1 MFVNSKPA
9 GKTDVGLVRSENED
23 FLLVDRKNALYVVCD
38 GMGGH
43 QAGEVASQGAAETI
57 RLAFQNFTEEL
68 TESTCMPSDIDISK
82 RGQLLINAVRL
93 ANRHIHSQA
102 KLNPS
107 QSGMGTTVVAMAF
120 EDDCLSIA
128 HVGDSRAYHL
138 EKDALIPL
146 TRDHSWVEE
155 IQRNNGVSEAE
166 ASNMVGKNVITR
178 ALGVRRDVEVDY
190 SMIKVKP
197 GDVYVLCSDGLC
209 GYATDDEIF
218 EAVKEVRLD
227 VEAIVDS
234 LIKLAKDKGGADNV
248 TIIAVEI
255 PDVKKTDATEI
266 EAFTCPA
273 ESDDLLAM
281 EDQWLEMMADA
292 REELQAEDAEGGTSG
307 SSSPKG
313 YFLFAIFGVFVVLGA
328 VIIYL
333 TAS

>member
-9 GKTDVGLVRSENED
+9 GKTDVGLVREANED

-43 QAGEVASQGAAETI
+43 QAGEVASQSAAETI
-57 RLAFQNFTEEL
+57 RLAFQDFSEEL
-68 TESTCMPSDIDISK
+68 TESTCLPSDITISP
-82 RGQLLINAVRL
+82 RGQLLINAIRA
-93 ANRHIHSQA
+93 ANRHIFTQA

-107 QSGMGTTVVAMAF
+107 QSGMGTTVVATAF

-128 HVGDSRAYHL
+128 HVGDSRAYRL

-155 IQRNNGVSEAE
+155 IQRNSDVSEAE

-209 GYATDDEIF
+209 GYANDDEIF
-218 EAVKEVRLD
+218 AAVKDVRLD
-227 VEAIVDS
+227 VDAIVDN

-255 PDVKKTDATEI
+255 PDVKKTDTEEI

-273 ESDDLLAM
+273 ETDDMLAL
-281 EDQWLEMMADA
+281 EDQWLAMMADG
-292 REELQAEDAEGGTSG
+292 REELQEEQAKSGPSG

-313 YFLFAIFGVFVVLGA
+313 YFLYAIFGAFIVIGA

-333 TAS
+333 TAT